1 MQYEISQ
8 QGNST
13 VLQIN
18 EARFDAKLA
27 PEFRSQIE
35 SVKEELSENLI
46 LDIESVKFMDS
57 SGLGAVMGVY
67 KLLKDKKIL
76 VANAQKPVLD
86 LFKLTRM
93 DRLIKTYS
101 SLDDA
106 LKVVA

>member
-1 MQYEISQ
+1 MQYKISQ

-27 PEFRSQIE
+27 PEFRVQVE
-35 SVKEELSENLI
+35 SMVDELATKVV
-46 LDIESVKFMDS
+46 LDIDNVKFMDS
-57 SGLGAVMGVY
+57 SGLGSVMGIY
-67 KLLKDKKIL
+67 KLLRDKQIC
-76 VANAQKPVLD
+76 VVNTQKPVLD

-101 SLDDA
+101 SVEDA
-106 LKVVA
+106 LMTES

>member
-13 VLQIN
+13 VLQVN

-27 PEFRSQIE
+27 PEFRNQIE
-35 SVKEELSENLI
+35 SIKEDLSENLI
-46 LDIESVKFMDS
+46 LDIESVRFMDS

-67 KLLKDKKIL
+67 KLLKDKRIL
-76 VANAQKPVLD
+76 VANAQQPVLD

-93 DRLIKTYS
+93 DRLIKTYP
-101 SLDDA
+101 SLDEA
-106 LKVVA
+106 LHVAV